1 MLSKEFLIE
10 RGYCC
15 GHGCL
20 MCPYE
25 PKHTKDNTVLAEDV
39 CLYSGLP
46 SPNSYRKKDKKI
58 MKVGIVTG
66 VFDLIHPGHF
76 KLLQWCRE
84 RCEFLIVMLQK
95 YTDER
100 PNKRAPIQTWKE
112 RQLQLLGIRYVD
124 EVIPYHT
131 ERDLSHLLSNHTPHI
146 RFLGSDYQ
154 NTPHTGIELNQPV
167 QYCDRFGD
175 YSTTNLIQQIKE
187 S

>member
-1 MLSKEFLIE
+1 MLSKEFLTE

-25 PKHTKDNTVLAEDV
+25 PKHTEGNIVL
-39 CLYSGLP
+39 
-46 SPNSYRKKDKKI
+46 RKQ
-58 MKVGIVTG
+58 VGIVTG

-95 YTDER
+95 FTDER
-100 PNKRAPIQTWKE
+100 PNKRAPIQTWEE
-112 RQLQLLGIRYVD
+112 RQLQLLGIRWVD
-124 EVIPYHT
+124 EVITYHT

-146 RFLGSDYQ
+146 RFLGSDYR

-167 QYCDRFGD
+167 QYCERFGD
-175 YSTTNLIQQIKE
+175 YSTTDLINKIKE

>member
-1 MLSKEFLIE
+1 MLSKEFLLE

-25 PKHTKDNTVLAEDV
+25 PKHTKGNTMIRA
-39 CLYSGLP
+39 LP
-46 SPNSYRKKDKKI
+46 NRTRPQP
-58 MKVGIVTG
+58 VGIVTG
-66 VFDLIHPGHF
+66 VFDLLHPGHIQ
-76 KLLQWCRE
+76 LLQWCRGNS
-84 RCEFLIVMLQK
+84 EFLIVMLQK

-100 PNKRAPIQTWKE
+100 ADKRAPIQTWE
-112 RQLQLLGIRYVD
+112 DRQLQLLGIRYVD

-146 RFLGSDYQ
+146 RFLGSDYR

-167 QYCDRFGD
+167 QYCERFGD
-175 YSTTNLIQQIKE
+175 HSTTNLIKRIKE

>member
-1 MLSKEFLIE
+1 MLSKEFLTE

-25 PKHTKDNTVLAEDV
+25 PKHTEGNTVL
-39 CLYSGLP
+39 
-46 SPNSYRKKDKKI
+46 RKQ
-58 MKVGIVTG
+58 VGIITG

-95 YTDER
+95 FTDER
-100 PNKRAPIQTWKE
+100 PDKREPIQTWEE
-112 RQLQLLGIRYVD
+112 RQLQLQGIRYVD

-146 RFLGSDYQ
+146 RFLGSDYR

-167 QYCDRFGD
+167 QYCERFGD
-175 YSTTNLIQQIKE
+175 YSTTDLINKIKE

>member
-25 PKHTKDNTVLAEDV
+25 PKHTEGNTTL
-39 CLYSGLP
+39 
-46 SPNSYRKKDKKI
+46 RKQ
-58 MKVGIVTG
+58 VGIVTG

-167 QYCDRFGD
+167 QYCDRFDD

>member
-1 MLSKEFLIE
+1 MLSKEFLTE

-25 PKHTKDNTVLAEDV
+25 PKHTEGNTTL
-39 CLYSGLP
+39 
-46 SPNSYRKKDKKI
+46 RKQ
-58 MKVGIVTG
+58 VGIITG

-76 KLLQWCRE
+76 KLLEWCRE

-100 PNKRAPIQTWKE
+100 PNKRAPIQTWEE

-131 ERDLSHLLSNHTPHI
+131 ERDLSHLLSNHTPPI
-146 RFLGSDYQ
+146 RFLGSDYR

-175 YSTTNLIQQIKE
+175 YSTTNLIQQIKK

>member
-1 MLSKEFLIE
+1 MLSREFLLE

-20 MCPYE
+20 MCPYH
-25 PKHTKDNTVLAEDV
+25 PKHTEGNTKVM
-39 CLYSGLP
+39 
-46 SPNSYRKKDKKI
+46 R
-58 MKVGIVTG
+58 VGIVTG
-66 VFDLIHPGHF
+66 VFDLLHPGHI
-76 KLLQWCRE
+76 KLLHWCRE

-95 YTDER
+95 FTDER
-100 PNKRAPIQTWKE
+100 PNKRAPIQTWEE

-131 ERDLSHLLSNHTPHI
+131 ERELSHHLSNHTPHI
-146 RFLGSDYQ
+146 RFLGSDYR

-167 QYCDRFGD
+167 FYCERFGD
-175 YSTTNLIQQIKE
+175 YSTTNLIKKIKE

>member
-25 PKHTKDNTVLAEDV
+25 PKHTEGNTTL
-39 CLYSGLP
+39 
-46 SPNSYRKKDKKI
+46 RKQ
-58 MKVGIVTG
+58 VGIITG

-167 QYCDRFGD
+167 QYCDRFDD